1 MIGMT
6 TYRGV
11 IFDFFGTLTP
21 DLEEADVAVS
31 LVPVAKHLGADP
43 AAFFREMKS
52 SWVERCTGQLGG
64 TEATLLEV
72 ARRAG
77 STLEHADSAA
87 AVLSRLTSFELLSHI
102 RPEVPEILFRLRRE
116 GLKLGVISDCG
127 PELVDLWPRLP
138 VADMVD
144 VTVLSA
150 AVGAKKP
157 DPILFG
163 RACDGLNLGP
173 RDCMYV
179 GDGGSNELLGAA
191 DAGLSP
197 VWLRPK
203 LTGNQ
208 YVYDFKS
215 GEGGMPTIDS
225 LAAVLPLVLS
235 GS

>member
-1 MIGMT
+1 MPS
-6 TYRGV
+6 YRGV

-21 DLEEADVAVS
+21 DLEAADVAAS
-31 LVPVAKHLGADP
+31 LVPVAKHLRADP
-43 AAFFREMKS
+43 SAFFREMKS

-64 TEATLLEV
+64 TQAALIEV

-77 STLEHADSAA
+77 STLEEIDVTAA
-87 AVLSRLTSFELLSHI
+87 LLARLKSFELLAQV
-102 RPEVPEILFRLRRE
+102 RPEVLEILSRLRGE
-116 GLKLGVISDCG
+116 GLRLGVISDCG

-138 VADMVD
+138 VARMVD

-157 DPILFG
+157 DPILFR
-163 RACDGLNLGP
+163 RACDGLNLAP
-173 RDCMYV
+173 RDCMYI

-191 DAGLSP
+191 AAGLSP

-203 LTGNQ
+203 LAGDH
-208 YVYDFKS
+208 YVYDFEP
-215 GEGGMPTIDS
+215 GGDGMPTIDS
-225 LAAVLPLVLS
+225 LAEVLPLALS